1 MTFNSG
7 SKSNSD
13 HMKSSI
19 LDDWRPEWWDEVLAD
34 IRRGI
39 SPSAALGRRG
49 FTTHAVNYWIRPR
62 DPDDPQSLP
71 RNPAM
76 AREWEEALAAG
87 GFRKYTPMG
96 QKPEWWDELIQ
107 RIRDGATITDA
118 CFVMSVATTT
128 VYKHVAYSRH
138 HGDGSLA
145 REWEEAITQSKV
157 RRIGRQLP
165 EIRKRLQAG
174 ESMHSI
180 FRALRLS
187 WPDWSAFLREHPE
200 LERELEEIQGE
211 VVPDVAAVRF
221 LCDQLAAEERAA
233 AEIAEETGDSAELE
247 DVRLLR
253 TLVEVLSRVDKRM
266 SPTRVRDHVLAVLLS
281 RYDYREDMPGAARK
295 LLQQFPVNSP
305 ERE

>member
-1 MTFNSG
+1 M
-7 SKSNSD
+7 
-13 HMKSSI
+13 
-19 LDDWRPEWWDEVLAD
+19 
-34 IRRGI
+34 
-39 SPSAALGRRG
+39 
-49 FTTHAVNYWIRPR
+49 
-62 DPDDPQSLP
+62 
-71 RNPAM
+71 
-76 AREWEEALAAG
+76 
-87 GFRKYTPMG
+87 
-96 QKPEWWDELIQ
+96 
-107 RIRDGATITDA
+107 
-118 CFVMSVATTT
+118 
-128 VYKHVAYSRH
+128 
-138 HGDGSLA
+138 A

-174 ESMHSI
+174 ESINSI

-200 LERELEEIQGE
+200 FERELEEIQGE

-295 LLQQFPVNSP
+295 LLQRFPVNSP

>member
-1 MTFNSG
+1 
-7 SKSNSD
+7 
-13 HMKSSI
+13 
-19 LDDWRPEWWDEVLAD
+19 
-34 IRRGI
+34 
-39 SPSAALGRRG
+39 
-49 FTTHAVNYWIRPR
+49 
-62 DPDDPQSLP
+62 
-71 RNPAM
+71 M

-87 GFRKYTPMG
+87 GFRKYTARG
-96 QKPEWWDELIQ
+96 QKPDWWDELIQ
-107 RIRDGATITDA
+107 RIRDGATISDA
-118 CFVMSVATTT
+118 CFVMSVATAT
-128 VYKHVAYSRH
+128 VYKHVAYSKH

-157 RRIGRQLP
+157 SRIGRQLP

-180 FRALRLS
+180 LRALRLT
-187 WPDWSAFLREHPE
+187 WPDWRAFLREHPE
-200 LERELEEIQGE
+200 LERELGEIQRE
-211 VVPDVAAVRF
+211 VSPDVAAVRF

-281 RYDYREDMPGAARK
+281 RYDYREDMPGSARK
-295 LLQQFPVNSP
+295 LLQRFPVNSP
-305 ERE
+305 VRE